1 MSTVAEIENAIGKLP
16 TGQMLEIAAWLD
28 EQRAMLSAAEGIF
41 RDLDAAEGEDAG
53 KQWSGE

>member
-16 TGQMLEIAAWLD
+16 TREMLEIAAWLD
-28 EQRAMLSAAEGIF
+28 EQRAMLAASESVF
-41 RDLDAAEGEDAG
+41 SHLDAAEGEDAG